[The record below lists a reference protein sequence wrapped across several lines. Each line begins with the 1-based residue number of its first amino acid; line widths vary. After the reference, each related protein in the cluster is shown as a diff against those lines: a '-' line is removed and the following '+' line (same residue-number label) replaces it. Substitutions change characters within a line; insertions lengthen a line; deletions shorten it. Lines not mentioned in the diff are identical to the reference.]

1 MCCTHRFAVWPGW
14 TRVCGSVLSRVQ
26 TMRNISLVNSGN
38 PATRH
43 CVMRAYARRSSCG
56 RKRVKKVLS
65 KTSILTREDPHE
77 DSRGEG
83 ARLSKIFMQFL
94 SVLPA
99 VLLLFFPTVS
109 SYALTRAAMAPTA
122 RAHAIVAM
130 AKKPV
135 QKKKL
140 SSSSLDFAGLG
151 STDTDGYRRG
161 SLGIGEN
168 ESKVIWAVV
177 IGALVFGGGLD
188 DETAQKIG
196 AAQRSFYPQPPGYE
210 EAAAA
215 RQAAKAATSPASVF
229 PR

>member
-1 MCCTHRFAVWPGW
+1 MGALVWAHECDNP
-14 TRVCGSVLSRVQ
+14 RKDRRKALVL
-26 TMRNISLVNSGN
+26 
-38 PATRH
+38 
-43 CVMRAYARRSSCG
+43 
-56 RKRVKKVLS
+56 
-65 KTSILTREDPHE
+65 
-77 DSRGEG
+77 
-83 ARLSKIFMQFL
+83 KIFMQFL

-210 EAAAA
+210 EADAA

>member
-1 MCCTHRFAVWPGW
+1 MPERE
-14 TRVCGSVLSRVQ
+14 Q
-26 TMRNISLVNSGN
+26 MR
-38 PATRH
+38 
-43 CVMRAYARRSSCG
+43 
-56 RKRVKKVLS
+56 
-65 KTSILTREDPHE
+65 
-77 DSRGEG
+77 
-83 ARLSKIFMQFL
+83 
-94 SVLPA
+94 VLPA
-99 VLLLFFPTVS
+99 VLLLFFPMVS
-109 SYALTRAAMAPTA
+109 SFAVYTRAAKAPTA
-122 RAHAIVAM
+122 RAHDIVAM

-135 QKKKL
+135 QKKKS
-140 SSSSLDFAGLG
+140 SSSSLDFAGFG

-215 RQAAKAATSPASVF
+215 RQAAKAAASPASVF

>member
-1 MCCTHRFAVWPGW
+1 M
-14 TRVCGSVLSRVQ
+14 
-26 TMRNISLVNSGN
+26 
-38 PATRH
+38 
-43 CVMRAYARRSSCG
+43 
-56 RKRVKKVLS
+56 
-65 KTSILTREDPHE
+65 
-77 DSRGEG
+77 
-83 ARLSKIFMQFL
+83 FMQFL

-109 SYALTRAAMAPTA
+109 SFALTRAAMAPTA

>member
-1 MCCTHRFAVWPGW
+1 VWAHECDNP
-14 TRVCGSVLSRVQ
+14 RKDRRKALVL
-26 TMRNISLVNSGN
+26 
-38 PATRH
+38 
-43 CVMRAYARRSSCG
+43 
-56 RKRVKKVLS
+56 
-65 KTSILTREDPHE
+65 
-77 DSRGEG
+77 
-83 ARLSKIFMQFL
+83 KIFMQFL

>member
-1 MCCTHRFAVWPGW
+1 
-14 TRVCGSVLSRVQ
+14 
-26 TMRNISLVNSGN
+26 
-38 PATRH
+38 
-43 CVMRAYARRSSCG
+43 
-56 RKRVKKVLS
+56 
-65 KTSILTREDPHE
+65 
-77 DSRGEG
+77 
-83 ARLSKIFMQFL
+83 MQFL

-109 SYALTRAAMAPTA
+109 TYALTRAAMAPTA

-215 RQAAKAATSPASVF
+215 RQAAKAAASPASVF
-229 PR
+229 PQ

>member
-1 MCCTHRFAVWPGW
+1 MFRVVVVHGSGW
-14 TRVCGSVLSRVQ
+14 SVPCVSIQLGPAPCRIGGPLSPEITRYHPIQLTLPQKKPEEPLTLSQRE
-26 TMRNISLVNSGN
+26 R
-38 PATRH
+38 
-43 CVMRAYARRSSCG
+43 G
-56 RKRVKKVLS
+56 RPVKKM
-65 KTSILTREDPHE
+65 R
-77 DSRGEG
+77 
-83 ARLSKIFMQFL
+83 
-94 SVLPA
+94 VLPA
-99 VLLLFFPTVS
+99 VLLLFSPMVS
-109 SYALTRAAMAPTA
+109 SLAVYARPAKAPTA
-122 RAHAIVAM
+122 RAHDIVAM

-135 QKKKL
+135 QKKKS

-215 RQAAKAATSPASVF
+215 RQAAKAAASPASVF